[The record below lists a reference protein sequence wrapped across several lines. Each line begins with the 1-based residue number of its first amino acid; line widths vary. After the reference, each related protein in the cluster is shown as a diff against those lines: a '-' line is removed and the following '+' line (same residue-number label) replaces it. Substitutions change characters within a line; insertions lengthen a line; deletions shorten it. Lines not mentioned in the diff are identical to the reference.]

1 MVELRVAAVS
11 HERGS
16 AVEAGFWFVF
26 AMWLGMTAVMMAPV
40 VWPWLRA
47 LSRHGARAGAVPAFT
62 LGYGAA
68 WLGFSIAMTLLHI
81 LLTRVDAPPPLTA
94 SAPLLAGSALL
105 VTGAFQFTRLKEA
118 CLSHCRSPFGYF
130 AAHWRSGL
138 GGALSMG
145 LRHGIFCLGC
155 CWAVM
160 ALALVVGMM
169 DVRMMA
175 ALMAVM
181 LLETSSPAGARLT
194 RPVGAVLILWGAG
207 LILA

>member
-1 MVELRVAAVS
+1 VT
-11 HERGS
+11 HEANPMPES
-16 AVEAGFWFVF
+16 GFWFVLT
-26 AMWLGMTAVMMAPV
+26 MWLGMTALMMTPV

-47 LSRHGARAGAVPAFT
+47 LSRHGARSAVAPVFAA
-62 LGYGAA
+62 GYGTA
-68 WLGFSIAMTLLHI
+68 WLGFSTAMAFLQI
-81 LLTRVDAPPPLTA
+81 ILTRVDVPPPLTT
-94 SAPLLAGSALL
+94 SAPTLAGGALL
-105 VTGAFQFTRLKEA
+105 VTGAFQFTKLKEA
-118 CLSHCRSPFGYF
+118 CLSHCRSPVGYF
-130 AAHWRSGL
+130 AANWRSGL

-145 LRHGIFCLGC
+145 LRHGLFCLGC

-181 LLETSSPAGARLT
+181 LLETSSPFGARLT
-194 RPVGAVLILWGAG
+194 RPVGAVLILCGTG

>member
-1 MVELRVAAVS
+1 
-11 HERGS
+11 
-16 AVEAGFWFVF
+16 
-26 AMWLGMTAVMMAPV
+26 MWLGMTAIMMLPV

-47 LSRHGARAGAVPAFT
+47 FSRHGNQPAAVSVFAA
-62 LGYGAA
+62 GYGAA
-68 WLGFSIAMTLLHI
+68 WVTFSTAMALLQI
-81 LLTRVDAPPPLTA
+81 MLTRLDAPPPLTA
-94 SAPLLAGSALL
+94 SAPTLAGSALL

-118 CLSHCRSPFGYF
+118 CLSHCRSPFGDF
-130 AAHWRSGL
+130 VAHWRSGL

-145 LRHGIFCLGC
+145 VRHGLFCLGC

-181 LLETSSPAGARLT
+181 LLETSSPVGARLT
-194 RPVGAVLILWGAG
+194 RPLGAVLILLGAG
-207 LILA
+207 MILA